1 MNEEK
6 KEETSEMIEMPA
18 PTVWPMVTAFGLAL
32 LFAGLV
38 TSLAVSVVGLILTA
52 RGAVGWFR
60 DVLPVEKHELIP
72 ARPIEQR
79 AQPVKVSPRSVTLL
93 RAGEAGHRVH
103 IPSRIHPYTSG
114 IKGGI
119 AGGIAMA
126 FVACAYGAIAYG
138 SVWYP
143 INLLDAAVLPSMATA
158 DLPRLKAFDL
168 PAVALAIPFTAR
180 SRYSSD
186 CSSRCCC
193 RCCRRAVTPSWEVY
207 SRRCFGRRWSGATL
221 GLVNPALNARIDW
234 VWFIASQ
241 VAFGL
246 VAGYIVHHTETVET
260 MQSWPLAAR
269 AGLRAPGVLRER
281 SPRERGEERQ

>member
-6 KEETSEMIEMPA
+6 REETSEMIEMPA
-18 PTVWPMVTAFGLAL
+18 PSVWPMITAFGLAL

-38 TSLAVSVVGLILTA
+38 TSLAVSAVGFILTA

-60 DVLPVEKHELIP
+60 EVLPVEKHELIP
-72 ARPIEQR
+72 VRPIGQR

-103 IPSRIHPYTSG
+103 IPARIHPYTSG

-119 AGGIAMA
+119 AGGTAMA
-126 FVACAYGAIAYG
+126 FVACSYGFIAYG

-143 INLLDAAVLPSMATA
+143 INLLAAAALPSMATA
-158 DLPRLKAFDL
+158 DLSRLKAFDL
-168 PAVALAIPFTAR
+168 PALSLAFIIHGALSILVGLLF
-180 SRYSSD
+180 
-186 CSSRCCC
+186 
-193 RCCRRAVTPSWEVY
+193 AVSLPMLP
-207 SRRCFGRRWSGATL
+207 SRRHAFLGSLFAPLLWSALVWTTL
-221 GLVNPALNARIDW
+221 GLVNPTLNARIDW
-234 VWFIASQ
+234 GWFIASQ

-260 MQSWPLAAR
+260 MQTWPLAAR
-269 AGLRAPGVLRER
+269 AGLRVPGLLQETPPHEMGDER
-281 SPRERGEERQ
+281 

>member
-18 PTVWPMVTAFGLAL
+18 STVWPMVTAFGLAL

-38 TSLAVSVVGLILTA
+38 TSLAVSVVGFILTA

-60 DVLPVEKHELIP
+60 EVMPVEKHELIP

-103 IPSRIHPYTSG
+103 IPLRIHPYTSG

-119 AGGIAMA
+119 AGGFAMA

-143 INLLDAAVLPSMATA
+143 INLLDAAVLPSMANA

-168 PAVALAIPFTAR
+168 PALALAVSIHGTLSILVGLLF
-180 SRYSSD
+180 
-186 CSSRCCC
+186 
-193 RCCRRAVTPSWEVY
+193 AVLLPMLP
-207 SRRCFGRRWSGATL
+207 SRRYAFLGSLFAPLLWSALVWSTL
-221 GLVNPALNARIDW
+221 GIVNPALNARIDW

-246 VAGYIVHHTETVET
+246 VAGYIIHHTETVET
-260 MQSWPLAAR
+260 MQTWPLAAR

-281 SPRERGEERQ
+281 SQHDRGEAQ

>member
-1 MNEEK
+1 MNEKK

-32 LFAGLV
+32 LFTGLV
-38 TSLAVSVVGLILTA
+38 TSLLVSAVGFILTA
-52 RGAVGWFR
+52 RGSVGWFR
-60 DVLPVEKHELIP
+60 EVMPVDKHELVP
-72 ARPIEQR
+72 LRPVEQR

-114 IKGGI
+114 VKGGI

-126 FVACAYGAIAYG
+126 FVACAYGIIAHG
-138 SVWYP
+138 SAWYP
-143 INLLDAAVLPSMATA
+143 INLLAAAALPSMAAA
-158 DLPRLKAFDL
+158 DISLLKAFDL
-168 PAVALAIPFTAR
+168 PALALAFLIHGSLSILVGLLF
-180 SRYSSD
+180 
-186 CSSRCCC
+186 
-193 RCCRRAVTPSWEVY
+193 AVLLPMLP
-207 SRRCFGRRWSGATL
+207 SRRHAFLGSLFTPLLWSALVWATL

-234 VWFIASQ
+234 GWFIASQ
-241 VAFGL
+241 IAFGL

-260 MQSWPLAAR
+260 MQTWPLAAR

-281 SPRERGEERQ
+281 SPRERGEEQ

>member
-18 PTVWPMVTAFGLAL
+18 STVWPMVTAFGLAL

-38 TSLAVSVVGLILTA
+38 TSLAVSVVGFILTA

-60 DVLPVEKHELIP
+60 EVMPVEKHELIP

-103 IPSRIHPYTSG
+103 IPLRIHPYTSG

-143 INLLDAAVLPSMATA
+143 INLLDAAVLPSMANA

-168 PAVALAIPFTAR
+168 PALALAVSIHGTLSILVGLLF
-180 SRYSSD
+180 
-186 CSSRCCC
+186 
-193 RCCRRAVTPSWEVY
+193 AVLLPMLP
-207 SRRCFGRRWSGATL
+207 SRRYAFLGSLFAPLLWSALVWSTL
-221 GLVNPALNARIDW
+221 GIVNPALNARIDW

-246 VAGYIVHHTETVET
+246 VAGYIIHHTETVET
-260 MQSWPLAAR
+260 MQTWPLAAR

-281 SPRERGEERQ
+281 SQRDRGEAQ

>member
-18 PTVWPMVTAFGLAL
+18 PSVWPMITAFGLAL

-38 TSLAVSVVGLILTA
+38 TSLAVSVVGFILA
-52 RGAVGWFR
+52 ACGAVGWFR
-60 DVLPVEKHELIP
+60 EVLPVEKHELIP
-72 ARPIEQR
+72 VRPIGQR

-103 IPSRIHPYTSG
+103 IPARIHPYKSG

-126 FVACAYGAIAYG
+126 FVACTYGIIAYG
-138 SVWYP
+138 SAWYP
-143 INLLDAAVLPSMATA
+143 INLLAAAALPSMAAA
-158 DLPRLKAFDL
+158 DLSRLKAFDL
-168 PAVALAIPFTAR
+168 PALALAFLIHGALSILVGLLF
-180 SRYSSD
+180 
-186 CSSRCCC
+186 
-193 RCCRRAVTPSWEVY
+193 AVLLPMLP
-207 SRRCFGRRWSGATL
+207 SRRHAFLGSLFTPLLWSALVWTTL
-221 GLVNPALNARIDW
+221 GLVNPTLNARIDW
-234 VWFIASQ
+234 GWFIASQ

-260 MQSWPLAAR
+260 MQTWPLAAR
-269 AGLRAPGVLRER
+269 AGLRAPGL
-281 SPRERGEERQ
+281 SRERGEEQ

>member
-18 PTVWPMVTAFGLAL
+18 PSVWPMITAFGLAL

-38 TSLAVSVVGLILTA
+38 TSLAVSAVGFILTA

-60 DVLPVEKHELIP
+60 EVLPVEKHELIP
-72 ARPIEQR
+72 VRPIGQR

-93 RAGEAGHRVH
+93 RPGEEGHRVH
-103 IPSRIHPYTSG
+103 IPARIHPYTSG

-126 FVACAYGAIAYG
+126 FVACSYGIIAYG

-143 INLLDAAVLPSMATA
+143 INLLAAAALPSMATA
-158 DLPRLKAFDL
+158 DLSRLKAFDL
-168 PAVALAIPFTAR
+168 PALALAFIIHGALSILVGLLF
-180 SRYSSD
+180 
-186 CSSRCCC
+186 
-193 RCCRRAVTPSWEVY
+193 AVLLPMLP
-207 SRRCFGRRWSGATL
+207 SRRYAFLGSLFTPLLWSALVWTTL
-221 GLVNPALNARIDW
+221 GLVNPTLNARIDW
-234 VWFIASQ
+234 GWFIASQ

-260 MQSWPLAAR
+260 MQTWPLVAR
-269 AGLRAPGVLRER
+269 AGLRVPGLLQETQ
-281 SPRERGEERQ
+281 PRERGDER

>member
-18 PTVWPMVTAFGLAL
+18 PSVWPIITAFGLAL

-38 TSLAVSVVGLILTA
+38 TSLAVSVVGFILAA

-60 DVLPVEKHELIP
+60 EVLPVEKHELIP
-72 ARPIEQR
+72 VRPIGQR

-103 IPSRIHPYTSG
+103 IPARIHPYKSG

-126 FVACAYGAIAYG
+126 FVACSYGIIAYG
-138 SVWYP
+138 SAWYP
-143 INLLDAAVLPSMATA
+143 INLLAAAALPSMAAA
-158 DLPRLKAFDL
+158 DLSRLKAFDL
-168 PAVALAIPFTAR
+168 PALALAFLIHGALSILVGLLF
-180 SRYSSD
+180 
-186 CSSRCCC
+186 
-193 RCCRRAVTPSWEVY
+193 AVLLPMLP
-207 SRRCFGRRWSGATL
+207 SRRHAFLGSLFTPLLWSALVWTTL
-221 GLVNPALNARIDW
+221 GLVNPTLNARIDW
-234 VWFIASQ
+234 GWFIASQ

-260 MQSWPLAAR
+260 MQTWPLAAR
-269 AGLRAPGVLRER
+269 AGLRAPGLSRER
-281 SPRERGEERQ
+281 SPHERGEEQ

>member
-6 KEETSEMIEMPA
+6 KEGTSEMIEMPA
-18 PTVWPMVTAFGLAL
+18 PSVWPMITAFGLTL
-32 LFAGLV
+32 LFSGLI

-60 DVLPVEKHELIP
+60 DVLPTEKHELIP
-72 ARPIEQR
+72 ALPIEQR
-79 AQPVKVSPRSVTLL
+79 ARPVKVSPRSVTLL

-103 IPSRIHPYTSG
+103 IPARIHPYTSG

-126 FVACAYGAIAYG
+126 AVACAYGAIAYG

-143 INLLDAAVLPSMATA
+143 INLLDAAVLPSMAAA
-158 DLPRLKAFDL
+158 DLTKLKAFDL
-168 PAVALAIPFTAR
+168 PAVALAVAIHGTF
-180 SRYSSD
+180 SILVGLLF
-186 CSSRCCC
+186 
-193 RCCRRAVTPSWEVY
+193 AVLLPMLP
-207 SRRCFGRRWSGATL
+207 SRRHAFLGSLFAPLLWSALVWATL
-221 GLVNPALNARIDW
+221 GVVNPTLNARIDW

-246 VAGYIVHHTETVET
+246 VAGYIVHHTRTVET
-260 MQSWPLAAR
+260 MQTWPLAAR
-269 AGLRAPGVLRER
+269 AGIRAPGV
-281 SPRERGEERQ
+281 SPERGEEQ

>member
-18 PTVWPMVTAFGLAL
+18 PSAWPMITAFGLAL

-38 TSLAVSVVGLILTA
+38 TSLAVSVVGFILTA

-60 DVLPVEKHELIP
+60 EVLPVEKHELIP
-72 ARPIEQR
+72 VRPIGQR

-103 IPSRIHPYTSG
+103 IPARIHPYTSG

-126 FVACAYGAIAYG
+126 FVACSYGIIAYG

-143 INLLDAAVLPSMATA
+143 INLLAAAAFPSMAAA
-158 DLPRLKAFDL
+158 DLSRLKAFDL
-168 PAVALAIPFTAR
+168 PALALAFLIHGALSILVGLLF
-180 SRYSSD
+180 
-186 CSSRCCC
+186 
-193 RCCRRAVTPSWEVY
+193 AVLLPMLP
-207 SRRCFGRRWSGATL
+207 SRRHAFLGSLFTPLLWSALVWTTL
-221 GLVNPALNARIDW
+221 GLVNPTLNARIDW
-234 VWFIASQ
+234 GWFIASQ

-246 VAGYIVHHTETVET
+246 VTGYIVHHTETVET

-269 AGLRAPGVLRER
+269 AGLRAPGLSRER
-281 SPRERGEERQ
+281 SPHERGEEQ

>member
-6 KEETSEMIEMPA
+6 KDRVPDAIEMPA
-18 PTVWPMVTAFGLAL
+18 PTAWPMITAFGLAL
-32 LFAGLV
+32 LLTGLV
-38 TSLAVSVVGLILTA
+38 TSLAVSVVGLILAA

-60 DVLPVEKHELIP
+60 EVMPVEKHELIP
-72 ARPIEQR
+72 ALPIEQR
-79 AQPVKVSPRSVTLL
+79 AQPVKVSPRTVTFL

-103 IPSRIHPYTSG
+103 IPARIHPYTSG

-126 FVACAYGAIAYG
+126 FIACAYGLVAYG

-143 INLLDAAVLPSMATA
+143 INLLAASALPSMAGA
-158 DLPRLKAFDL
+158 DIVRLKAFDL
-168 PAVALAIPFTAR
+168 PALILAVVIHGALSILVGLLF
-180 SRYSSD
+180 
-186 CSSRCCC
+186 
-193 RCCRRAVTPSWEVY
+193 AVLLPMLP
-207 SRRCFGRRWSGATL
+207 SRRHAFLGSLFAPLLWSALVWSTL
-221 GLVNPALNARIDW
+221 DIVNPALNARIDW
-234 VWFIASQ
+234 GWFVTSQ

-269 AGLRAPGVLRER
+269 AGLRAPGLWRER
-281 SPRERGEERQ
+281 PPRERGGEQ

>member
-1 MNEEK
+1 MDEERK
-6 KEETSEMIEMPA
+6 DRVPEAIEMPA
-18 PTVWPMVTAFGLAL
+18 PTAWPMVAAFGCAL
-32 LFAGLV
+32 LLTGLV
-38 TSLAVSVVGLILTA
+38 TSLAVSVVGFILAA

-60 DVLPVEKHELIP
+60 EVLPVEKHEMVPVL
-72 ARPIEQR
+72 PIERR

-103 IPSRIHPYTSG
+103 IPARIHPYTSG

-126 FVACAYGAIAYG
+126 FVACAYGIIAYG

-143 INLLDAAVLPSMATA
+143 INLLAAAALPSMAGA
-158 DLPRLKAFDL
+158 DISRLKAFDL
-168 PAVALAIPFTAR
+168 PALALAVVIHGALSILVGLLF
-180 SRYSSD
+180 
-186 CSSRCCC
+186 
-193 RCCRRAVTPSWEVY
+193 AVLLPMLP
-207 SRRCFGRRWSGATL
+207 SRRYAFLGSLFTPLLWSALVWSTL
-221 GLVNPALNARIDW
+221 DIVNPALNARIDW
-234 VWFIASQ
+234 GWFVTSQ

-269 AGLRAPGVLRER
+269 AGLRAPGLWRER
-281 SPRERGEERQ
+281 QQRERGEDR

>member
-6 KEETSEMIEMPA
+6 KEEISDMIEMPA
-18 PTVWPMVTAFGLAL
+18 PSVWPMITAFGLTL
-32 LFAGLV
+32 LFTGLV
-38 TSLAVSVVGLILTA
+38 TSLAVSVVGLILAA

-60 DVLPVEKHELIP
+60 DVLPIEKHELIP
-72 ARPIEQR
+72 ALPVEQR
-79 AQPVKVSPRSVTLL
+79 ALPVKVSPRSVTLL

-103 IPSRIHPYTSG
+103 IPARVHPYTSG

-126 FVACAYGAIAYG
+126 FVACAYGVIAYG

-143 INLLDAAVLPSMATA
+143 INLLDAAVLPSMANA

-168 PAVALAIPFTAR
+168 PALVLAIFIHGAL
-180 SRYSSD
+180 SIFVGLLF
-186 CSSRCCC
+186 
-193 RCCRRAVTPSWEVY
+193 AVLLPMLP
-207 SRRCFGRRWSGATL
+207 SRRHAFLGSLFAPLLWSALVWATL
-221 GLVNPALNARIDW
+221 GVVNPTLNARIDW

-260 MQSWPLAAR
+260 MQTWPLAAR
-269 AGLRAPGVLRER
+269 AGLRAPGVSRER
-281 SPRERGEERQ
+281 SPRERGEEP

>member
-1 MNEEK
+1 MNEGK
-6 KEETSEMIEMPA
+6 KDQIPEVIEMPA
-18 PTVWPMVTAFGLAL
+18 STVWPMVTAFGLAL
-32 LFAGLV
+32 LFTGLV
-38 TSLAVSVVGLILTA
+38 TSLAVSVVGFVLAA

-60 DVLPVEKHELIP
+60 EVLPVEKHELVSV
-72 ARPIEQR
+72 RPVEQR
-79 AQPVKVSPRSVTLL
+79 AQPVKVSPRSVALL

-126 FVACAYGAIAYG
+126 AVACVYGAIAYG

-143 INLLDAAVLPSMATA
+143 VNLLDAAVLPSMASA

-168 PAVALAIPFTAR
+168 PAVALAISIHGTLSILVGLLF
-180 SRYSSD
+180 
-186 CSSRCCC
+186 
-193 RCCRRAVTPSWEVY
+193 AVLLPMLP
-207 SRRCFGRRWSGATL
+207 SRRHAFLGSLFAPLLWSALVWATL
-221 GLVNPALNARIDW
+221 GLVNPTLNARIDW
-234 VWFIASQ
+234 AWFIASQ

-260 MQSWPLAAR
+260 MQTWPLVAR
-269 AGLRAPGVLRER
+269 AGLRARGVLSER
-281 SPRERGEERQ
+281 SQDDRGEER

>member
-6 KEETSEMIEMPA
+6 KDRVPEAIAMPA
-18 PTVWPMVTAFGLAL
+18 PTAWPMITAFGLAL
-32 LFAGLV
+32 LLTGLV
-38 TSLAVSVVGLILTA
+38 TSLAVSVVGLILAA

-60 DVLPVEKHELIP
+60 EVMPVERHELIP
-72 ARPIEQR
+72 ALPIEQR
-79 AQPVKVSPRSVTLL
+79 ARPVKVSPRSVTLL

-103 IPSRIHPYTSG
+103 IPARIHPYTSG

-126 FVACAYGAIAYG
+126 FIACAYGLVAYG

-143 INLLDAAVLPSMATA
+143 INLLAGSALPSMAGA
-158 DLPRLKAFDL
+158 DIARLKAFDL
-168 PAVALAIPFTAR
+168 PALILAVVIHGALSILVGLLF
-180 SRYSSD
+180 
-186 CSSRCCC
+186 
-193 RCCRRAVTPSWEVY
+193 AVLLPMLP
-207 SRRCFGRRWSGATL
+207 SRRHAFLGSLFAPLLWSALVWSTL
-221 GLVNPALNARIDW
+221 DIVNPALNARIDW
-234 VWFIASQ
+234 GWFVTSQ

-269 AGLRAPGVLRER
+269 AGLRAPGLWRER
-281 SPRERGEERQ
+281 PPRERGGEQ

>member
-1 MNEEK
+1 MSEEK
-6 KEETSEMIEMPA
+6 KEETSEMIAMPA
-18 PTVWPMVTAFGLAL
+18 PTVWPMITAFGLAL

-38 TSLAVSVVGLILTA
+38 TSAAVSVVGFIIAA
-52 RGAVGWFR
+52 RGALGWFR

-72 ARPIEQR
+72 ALPIEQR

-103 IPSRIHPYTSG
+103 IPARVHPYTSG

-143 INLLDAAVLPSMATA
+143 INLLDAAVLPSMAGA
-158 DLPRLKAFDL
+158 DISQLKAFNL
-168 PAVALAIPFTAR
+168 PALALAVAIHGTLSILVGLLF
-180 SRYSSD
+180 
-186 CSSRCCC
+186 
-193 RCCRRAVTPSWEVY
+193 AVLLPMLP
-207 SRRCFGRRWSGATL
+207 SRRHAFLGSLFAPLLWSALVWATL
-221 GLVNPALNARIDW
+221 GVVNPTLNARIDW
-234 VWFIASQ
+234 VWFIISQ

-260 MQSWPLAAR
+260 MQSWPLVAR
-269 AGLRAPGVLRER
+269 AGLRAPGVLPGRSQRER
-281 SPRERGEERQ
+281 REEQ